1 MSALTTTPALSHHLR
16 PDLDRGLDQLGLALP
31 DPVRIALIDYLALL
45 ARWNRTYNLS
55 AVREP
60 AQMLVRHMFDSLA
73 VAPHVHGNRL
83 ADIGTGPGLPGI
95 PLALAIPKLQVLLVD
110 SNGKK
115 ARFLRQAVRTL
126 GLGDRCQVNQA
137 RVEALADDTGF
148 DTITSRAFASLAD
161 FIAGS
166 RGLLAPG
173 GRWLALKGQRPDD
186 EIHALPADI
195 HVDAVVPLQ
204 VPGLA
209 AQRHAVIM
217 SRSGQPGPG
226 TPTGTA

>member
-1 MSALTTTPALSHHLR
+1 MTTANTLSHLHPGLN
-16 PDLDRGLDQLGLALP
+16 RGLDQLGLDLP
-31 DPVRIALIDYLALL
+31 DPVRVALLDYLALL

-55 AVREP
+55 AVRDP
-60 AQMLVRHMFDSLA
+60 AQMLVRHLLDSLA
-73 VAPHVHGNRL
+73 VLPHIQGHRL

-95 PLALAIPKLQVLLVD
+95 PLALALPQLQVLLVD

-115 ARFLRQAVRTL
+115 ARFLREAVRTL
-126 GLGDRCQVNQA
+126 GLTQRCQISQA
-137 RVEALADDTGF
+137 RVETLTDGTGF

-166 RGLLAPG
+166 RELLAPG

-186 EIHALPADI
+186 EIDALPADVR
-195 HVDAVVPLQ
+195 VDAVVPLQ

-209 AQRHAVIM
+209 AQRHAIIM
-217 SRSGQPGPG
+217 SRSGQPGPA
-226 TPTGTA
+226 TSTGTA

>member
-1 MSALTTTPALSHHLR
+1 MSALTTTPALSHLR

-148 DTITSRAFASLAD
+148 DTITSRA
-161 FIAGS
+161 
-166 RGLLAPG
+166 
-173 GRWLALKGQRPDD
+173 WVTKK
-186 EIHALPADI
+186 
-195 HVDAVVPLQ
+195 
-204 VPGLA
+204 
-209 AQRHAVIM
+209 
-217 SRSGQPGPG
+217 SRSGKSPSGSAPRR
-226 TPTGTA
+226 TRTRIWPLEAAVRISVVRA